1 MARKKKTSPR
11 QSSGRAKKTVKRA
24 IKQEDLNSQLVSVSW
39 ALFLI
44 MIGGLWLI
52 PSYQIHEST
61 WLIGVGII
69 FLGLNLIRYLNKIK
83 LSWFTVTLG
92 LAALVLGV
100 SGIYGIEFP
109 IFPMILIIIGANI
122 IFDIITKHQ
131 G

>member
-1 MARKKKTSPR
+1 MARKKKTL
-11 QSSGRAKKTVKRA
+11 KKTVRKA

-92 LAALVLGV
+92 LAALVLGG

-122 IFDIITKHQ
+122 IFDIFNKK
-131 G
+131 